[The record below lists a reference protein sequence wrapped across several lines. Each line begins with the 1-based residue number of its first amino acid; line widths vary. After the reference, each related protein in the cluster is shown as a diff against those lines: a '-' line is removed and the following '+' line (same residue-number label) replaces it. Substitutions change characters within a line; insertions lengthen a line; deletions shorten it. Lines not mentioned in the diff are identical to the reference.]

1 MQTTGEGSARSF
13 LSPQRKK
20 RMQIASIPVLLAN
33 PMISEYIPTVFCRT
47 ILLAFSVPGEPVVVA
62 LLCLM
67 GAWPGWSRL
76 HPLENDL
83 STETFW
89 NSCPTPR
96 NAVLVCR
103 MVVAWLPSLNY
114 QEYIVADSKVASQ
127 YIRKSL

>member
-1 MQTTGEGSARSF
+1 MSLDSWVLLKKNGFAIEVFHLTIKSTGEKNAFRYNVT
-13 LSPQRKK
+13 KDYK
-20 RMQIASIPVLLAN
+20 WIPLY
-33 PMISEYIPTVFCRT
+33 ISHDFKEYIPTVFCRT

-62 LLCLM
+62 LLCLI

-96 NAVLVCR
+96 NADLQ
-103 MVVAWLPSLNY
+103 S
-114 QEYIVADSKVASQ
+114 
-127 YIRKSL
+127 

>member
-1 MQTTGEGSARSF
+1 MLLDSWVLPGKKRVCYRSF
-13 LSPQRKK
+13 SFHNKNQLLSWLTLCVYIHIYIYTHTYSVSKDYK
-20 RMQIASIPVLLAN
+20 CIVLYN
-33 PMISEYIPTVFCRT
+33 SHNFKEYIPTVFCRT

-62 LLCLM
+62 LLCLI

-96 NAVLVCR
+96 
-103 MVVAWLPSLNY
+103 
-114 QEYIVADSKVASQ
+114 KVHFQSH
-127 YIRKSL
+127 YT